1 MKNHILSMAI
11 LCLATTALAALDPT
25 IQAKVDARVKAIQAW
40 GSDPVLVEA
49 VKAQNDKLPAE
60 LAGLNQDKW
69 KEASILDPA
78 VRGLTKNP
86 AADFL
91 KKHRDE
97 GISEAF
103 INDASGN
110 KVGFLAKT
118 TGWNHKGKA
127 KHDQPMAGKT
137 WQGDV
142 EVDESS
148 GLQQVQVAVPILD
161 GDKPIG
167 SLVVGLAVSKL

>member
-1 MKNHILSMAI
+1 MKNHILSIAFFWMA
-11 LCLATTALAALDPT
+11 ATALAALDPAV
-25 IQAKVDARVKAIQAW
+25 QAKVDARLKTIQGW
-40 GSDPVLVEA
+40 GSDPALVEA
-49 VKAQNDKLPAE
+49 VKAQNEKLPTE
-60 LAGLNQDKW
+60 LAALSQDKW
-69 KEASILDPA
+69 KEASILDPT

-86 AADFL
+86 VAEFL

-103 INDASGN
+103 VNDAGGN

-118 TGWNHKGKA
+118 TGWNHKGKP

-137 WQGDV
+137 WQSDV
-142 EVDESS
+142 EVDEST
-148 GLQQVQVAVPILD
+148 GLQQIQVSVPILD
-161 GDKPIG
+161 AGKPIG